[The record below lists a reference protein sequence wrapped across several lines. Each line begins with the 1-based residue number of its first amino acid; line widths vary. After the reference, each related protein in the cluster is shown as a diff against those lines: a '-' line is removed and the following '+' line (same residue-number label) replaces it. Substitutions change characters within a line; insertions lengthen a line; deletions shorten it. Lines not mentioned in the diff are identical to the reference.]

1 VNCDFTP
8 ISIGEERVLKFKCN
22 GCQAGA
28 SIGQSEVCM
37 RKAVE
42 ALAEEPGVDA
52 LVLTDLYEKEYR
64 GPCLAALKE
73 LSSAYEECRQ
83 WPFRNLTMGECK
95 RCEAERKRALE
106 KIVDRLPGSPSKA
119 LGELNQTMA
128 DVQAQAKHGAK
139 KCVECRKFF
148 AERALIPM
156 LEALKRVKLANAKGQ
171 GRDGYNRLL
180 QPLIKPH
187 FSTSR
192 ILVEAPGEAQLVDA
206 YDLGDSEVRIYRLPN
221 KLQHLY
227 FLIPPEYK
235 LQPEHVTLINR
246 ARELLLER
254 GLEKLDLADPKR
266 SRERV
271 ERLGFRLMTQ
281 LVIDGRLDQTKDET
295 ERLAKC
301 LAKFSVGLGVLET
314 LLSDERV
321 QDIYIDAPIG
331 RSPVHIY
338 HGDHEECLTNIYMT
352 AEDIESIIS
361 RFRAISGRPFSEA
374 DPVLDLN
381 LQEFGARVAAI
392 GPPLSPSGEA
402 FAIRRHKLTPW
413 TLSQFVRNRFL
424 TAEAAGL
431 LSLLVDSQASILI
444 AGSRGAGKTSLLG
457 ALMLE
462 ILQKY
467 RIISIEDT
475 AELPTAQLQ
484 ALGFKVQSLR
494 VQSAIGR
501 SETELRAED
510 ALRVALRLGESVL
523 VIGEVRGP
531 ETKTLYEAMRVGAA
545 GNSVM
550 GTIHGATT
558 QDVFDRVVY
567 DLGIPPTSFKATDAI
582 VVTAPIRPGGSTSRV
597 RRVVQIT
604 EIGKTW
610 KSDPVGE
617 GGFIDLMNYRQA
629 KNRLEYTPSLAKS
642 QLIATIARKWGTKPT
657 AIMHNLELRT
667 RMQKTLVE
675 TAVNLKQQNLL
686 EAEFIARSNNVFHEL
701 LEKQLGRRKSVDCND
716 VFERWRSWLLEAARG
731 MVDRG
736 VNSGEE
742 RGARL
747 TGVST

>member
-1 VNCDFTP
+1 MNCDFTP
-8 ISIGEERVLKFKCN
+8 ISIGGERVLKFRCN

-28 SIGQSEVCM
+28 SIGQSEICM
-37 RKAVE
+37 RKTVE

-64 GPCLAALKE
+64 GLCLAALKD
-73 LSSAYEECRQ
+73 LSRAYEECRQ
-83 WPFRNLTMGECK
+83 WPFRNLTKGDCK

-106 KIVDRLPGSPSKA
+106 QIVDRLPGSPSKA
-119 LGELNQTMA
+119 LGELNQTMS
-128 DVQAQAKHGAK
+128 DVRAQAKHGAK

-148 AERALIPM
+148 AERALKPM
-156 LEALKRVKLANAKGQ
+156 FEALKRVKLANVKGQ

-192 ILVEAPGEAQLVDA
+192 ILVEAPSEAQLVDA
-206 YDLGDSEVRIYRLPN
+206 YELGDSEVRVYRLPN
-221 KLQHLY
+221 RLQHLY

-235 LQPEHVTLINR
+235 LQPEQVTLLNR
-246 ARELLLER
+246 ARELLLEQ

-266 SRERV
+266 SREKV
-271 ERLGFRLMTQ
+271 ERRGFRLMTQ
-281 LVIDGRLDQTKDET
+281 LVIDGRLEQTKDET

-321 QDIYIDAPIG
+321 QDIYIDAPVG

-338 HGDHEECLTNIYMT
+338 HGNHEECLTNIYLT

-381 LQEFGARVAAI
+381 LQEFGARVATI
-392 GPPLSPSGEA
+392 GPPLSPAGEA

-413 TLSQFVRNRFL
+413 TLPQFVHNRFL

-457 ALMLE
+457 GLMLE

-475 AELPTAQLQ
+475 AELPIAQLQ

-494 VQSAIGR
+494 VQSAVGR

-510 ALRVALRLGESVL
+510 ALRAALRLGESVL

-558 QDVFDRVVY
+558 RDVFDRVVY

-582 VVTAPIRPGGSTSRV
+582 VVTAPIRPGGSVSRV
-597 RRVVQIT
+597 RKVVQIT

-617 GGFIDLMNYRQA
+617 GGFVDLMNYSQA

-642 QLIATIARKWGTKPT
+642 QLIATVARKWGTKPT
-657 AIMHNLELRT
+657 AIMRNLELRA
-667 RMQKTLVE
+667 RVQKTLVE
-675 TAVNLKQQNLL
+675 TAVELKQQKLL
-686 EAEFIARSNNVFHEL
+686 EAEFVARSNNVFHEL
-701 LEKQLGRRKSVDCND
+701 LEKQLGRRKNVNCND
-716 VFERWRSWLLEAARG
+716 IFEGWRSWLLEAARG
-731 MVDRG
+731 V
-736 VNSGEE
+736 
-742 RGARL
+742 AR
-747 TGVST
+747 